1 VERNADLV
9 GSDGDRSR
17 AERPAG
23 VRREHGPLFLA
34 IYNVFYWPYLLST
47 GALYFGPALVVF
59 LVTFLWDPRRR
70 FLHAYTCLWGGH
82 YLAWAPFAGVAV
94 EGRKKLQ
101 GIGPCIYVS
110 NHQSMVDILA
120 IFATRFSFLWV
131 SKIENFYVPFL
142 GWNMWLNRYIG
153 LKRGYLPS
161 IMRMVR
167 TCNRR
172 LSSGYSLFI
181 FPEGTRS
188 PDGNLS
194 SFYSGAFRL
203 AVRNGVPIVPLV
215 IEGTNDIL
223 PKHSFSIRPRPVTV
237 RVLDPIH
244 PVAVDNDHRAL
255 LDQVRGAMLDEQRR
269 LRGSNASV

>member
-9 GSDGDRSR
+9 GGERSSGFR
-17 AERPAG
+17 SVAG
-23 VRREHGPLFLA
+23 RRKHGPLFLA
-34 IYNVFYWPYLLST
+34 IYNLFYWPYLLST
-47 GALYFGPALVVF
+47 AILYFAPAVVVF
-59 LVTFLWDPRRR
+59 LSTFFWDKRRR
-70 FLHAYTCLWGGH
+70 VLHAYTCFWGGH

-94 EGRKKLQ
+94 EGRRKLD
-101 GIGPCIYVS
+101 GIGPCIFVS

-172 LSSGYSLFI
+172 LSAGYSLFI

-188 PDGNLS
+188 PDGNLIP
-194 SFYSGAFRL
+194 FYSGAFRL
-203 AVRNGVPIVPLV
+203 AVRNGVPVVPLV
-215 IEGTNDIL
+215 IEGTSAIL
-223 PKHSFSIRPRPVTV
+223 PKHSFSIRPHHVTV

-244 PVAVDNDHRAL
+244 PVAVDNDHRVL
-255 LDQVRGAMLDEQRR
+255 LEHVRGAMLEEQRR
-269 LRGSNASV
+269 LRESKASR